1 MFLGCRFLQRRRHW
15 LWVSLIGT
23 APLRTCFSV
32 QRCTKSLK
40 TQHCSMCRWVLV
52 LRICDIGILCFFTP
66 EKCKVSE
73 SVSLTIDH
81 IYEFRSFFS
90 LTNMQ
95 LFLSQKRTFLL
106 CRVQKA
112 ILCVSGCVCIYLSE
126 SGLFLL
132 VLVVINSCLHCS
144 IKSQTVVQFLKN

>member
-1 MFLGCRFLQRRRHW
+1 MFLGCRFSQRRHHW

-40 TQHCSMCRWVLV
+40 TQHCSMCRLVLA

-81 IYEFRSFFS
+81 IYEFRLFFLWQICS
-90 LTNMQ
+90 CFYPKNGL
-95 LFLSQKRTFLL
+95 FLL